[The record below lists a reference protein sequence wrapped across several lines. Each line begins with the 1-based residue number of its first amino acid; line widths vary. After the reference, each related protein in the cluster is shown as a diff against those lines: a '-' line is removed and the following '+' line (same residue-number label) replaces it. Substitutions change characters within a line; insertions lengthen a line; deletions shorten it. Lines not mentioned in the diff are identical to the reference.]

1 MVRVPKRIWD
11 GFWNFVIGFGTGLGN
26 YICKRVRILLNERIS
41 YPLPFLLTP
50 RCWRVA
56 RSCRT
61 LLCGFAP
68 FNSGYNIYLHALMRL
83 NMKILGSLMEAF
95 TSQSMNTIKTGLIWV
110 LRAGWMAGTLPILVA
125 SLPSSRLKS
134 FHKLLL
140 GFSRRGKILPSSS
153 QVRTQF
159 SFTIFSTNK
168 KPFFSSF
175 FLNNFFFVM

>member
-1 MVRVPKRIWD
+1 
-11 GFWNFVIGFGTGLGN
+11 
-26 YICKRVRILLNERIS
+26 
-41 YPLPFLLTP
+41 
-50 RCWRVA
+50 
-56 RSCRT
+56 
-61 LLCGFAP
+61 
-68 FNSGYNIYLHALMRL
+68 MRL

-175 FLNNFFFVM
+175 FKQFFFCDVEVHSSPEFLPTLLFGGCGLDYNIVNGNLVLCIQSCSFEC